1 MLAEQFEVPARELQF
16 VVRPLG
22 VLAHFPLAEIDQRG
36 PQFLV
41 PVGQYPVRVPFIAE
55 SPEGL
60 RSPHLLLAHS
70 CTLCSACTRDS
81 GRCSLLLHNAE
92 SIPWPCGD
100 GRGSPSVR
108 PPRTSAA
115 RVSGQ
120 PDAAPAPA
128 AYNSDGPSPVFFE
141 Q

>member
-36 PQFLV
+36 AQFLV

-81 GRCSLLLHNAE
+81 GRCSLLVHNAE
-92 SIPWPCGD
+92 SIPWPCDD
-100 GRGSPSVR
+100 GRVSPRVR
-108 PPRTSAA
+108 PPGLA
-115 RVSGQ
+115 RRDSLASLT
-120 PDAAPAPA
+120 PPPPPP
-128 AYNSDGPSPVFFE
+128 AYNSDGPSPVFCE